1 MVGCFGLM
9 DDPGNAYHVSP
20 ERLTESHPCISVFA
34 LHRAGLLTFGIS
46 ARLQTAHGGSQLA
59 TREAGK
65 IWLDNQPVVI
75 GSHPVL
81 PQRVFICPLCQ
92 NIRYKLFQVGGRWA
106 CYRCHGLTHA
116 SHHRHR
122 TIPNYPRLMRL
133 RRKIGAS
140 LVPFS
145 PITPR
150 PRHHRRYLRIAREIR
165 QIESGLVGHIRG
177 DVSDVLERRDAR
189 QSRARRDHP

>member
-133 RRKIGAS
+133 RRKIGRPWCRLVRSHRGHGTIAAICALREKSGRSKAGS
-140 LVPFS
+140 LGTFAATCPMC
-145 PITPR
+145 
-150 PRHHRRYLRIAREIR
+150 
-165 QIESGLVGHIRG
+165 
-177 DVSDVLERRDAR
+177 
-189 QSRARRDHP
+189 